1 MRMTKSLVPK
11 RLIDNRLIDNRTTSN
26 IVADLR
32 RQRKPRS
39 LLRIDGIN
47 SIFIFALVQN
57 LPYGQSLNGK
67 DIFIKIAPT
76 IIVMIEFM
84 K

>member
-11 RLIDNRLIDNRTTSN
+11 RLIDNRNTSN
-26 IVADLR
+26 IVANLK
-32 RQRKPRS
+32 RQRKLRR

-47 SIFIFALVQN
+47 SIFTFALVQN

>member
-11 RLIDNRLIDNRTTSN
+11 RLINNKNTSN
-26 IVADLR
+26 IVANLR
-32 RQRKPRS
+32 RQRKLRK

-47 SIFIFALVQN
+47 SIFTIAQVQN
-57 LPYGQSLNGK
+57 LPCGQSLNGK

-76 IIVMIEFM
+76 IIVMTKFM
-84 K
+84 N